1 MVTIATFCG
10 KSLNPVSVSGILSKR
25 LQGQMNVL
33 FLNAS
38 QGLAGADVRPL
49 AAGQF

>member
-1 MVTIATFCG
+1 MVVIAALCG
-10 KSLNPVSVSGILSKR
+10 KRSVSVSGILSKC

-49 AAGQF
+49 AAKQF

>member
-1 MVTIATFCG
+1 MVLIAALCG
-10 KSLNPVSVSGILSKR
+10 KSPVSVSGILSKC

-33 FLNAS
+33 FLNAG
-38 QGLAGADVRPL
+38 QGLAGVGVRPL